1 MSDLEILKIIVNN
14 IPELPKWEEQPFSEV
29 ALREIHRSEN
39 KNSYAIENE
48 KVVGLNLRLKK
59 LTTLPKL
66 PKKIAQLT
74 NLGNL
79 NLRSKK
85 LTTLP
90 KEIGQLTNLNWLNLS
105 SNQLMTLPKEIVR
118 LTNLNYLNLSS
129 NQLTILP
136 KEIGQLTNLNY
147 LHLDSN
153 QLMTLPKEIVRLTN
167 LNCLNL
173 SSNQLTI
180 LPKEI
185 GQLTNLNYLHLQ
197 SNQLMTLPKEI
208 GQLTNLHWLD
218 LQSNQLT
225 TLPKE
230 IGQLTNL
237 NWLDLQL
244 NQLTTLPKKIGQLTN
259 LIRLQLSE
267 NPFNIPKEVY
277 KKESKEQI
285 QYILNLQE
293 QGKTPLNE
301 GKIILLGEGAA
312 GKTALV
318 ERLIDDAFS
327 GETEMTEGIQIR
339 PWQIDEVRLNVWD
352 FGGQEI
358 MRALH
363 QFFMTPRTLY
373 VLVVT
378 HRSDKE
384 DTLEE
389 WLRLID
395 TFGGNSPVLIVIS
408 KCDQYELNID
418 TYRLKDEYDNI
429 VGFFNTSAK
438 TNSGIDNL
446 RQAIEEQLTCEA
458 LKHIKDDVP
467 RFWINVK
474 NELIE
479 AQQSQNYINL
489 SEYYQL
495 CFQNK
500 IDDNEQQLSL
510 LRLLHD
516 LGIAFNFG
524 DFKENPKNTNVL
536 KPEWVTRGIYKI
548 INSNEFFQA
557 NGQVEV
563 QQLSKVLSDIYDNEG
578 KLIAYGGKEKVII
591 GLMEQFELCFKLSE
605 NKYLVP
611 DLLKATQPFLGNQFE
626 DGLKLWYE
634 YAFLPRSI
642 MPQFTTKVH
651 KLSQEQEYWLHGCII
666 RTKDQRNTALI
677 QVNYTKNQVKIV
689 VIGEVQT
696 RRRFLNDIQRY
707 FVVLNERLEPKPT
720 MLIFHA
726 DYPSKP
732 ISYNLLIE
740 LEQAGITKH
749 YFESIGILEVKGL
762 LSSVGKVE
770 QNHSGSGD
778 NVGGNKNIYNHF
790 YTEQKSSKKSVISN
804 IQKEPLENPEE
815 LEKMLIEGEIK
826 EVLKE
831 LKSKTTDKNKM
842 VLIEIRLNEIAND
855 KQGGLMDYNEFGIE
869 RMKII
874 NDILEIIK
882 TW

>member
-1 MSDLEILKIIVNN
+1 MSDLEILKIIINN
-14 IPELPKWEEQPFSEV
+14 IPELPNWEEKPFRKVDLGKMWSYV
-29 ALREIHRSEN
+29 DVK
-39 KNSYAIENE
+39 KNSYTIGNE
-48 KVVGLNLRLKK
+48 KIVGLNLS
-59 LTTLPKL
+59 PN
-66 PKKIAQLT
+66 Q
-74 NLGNL
+74 
-79 NLRSKK
+79 

-90 KEIGQLTNLNWLNLS
+90 KEITQLTNL
-105 SNQLMTLPKEIVR
+105 KELR
-118 LTNLNYLNLSS
+118 LSS
-129 NQLTILP
+129 NQLT
-136 KEIGQLTNLNY
+136 
-147 LHLDSN
+147 
-153 QLMTLPKEIVRLTN
+153 TLPKEIA
-167 LNCLNL
+167 
-173 SSNQLTI
+173 
-180 LPKEI
+180 
-185 GQLTNLNYLHLQ
+185 QLTNLK
-197 SNQLMTLPKEI
+197 M
-208 GQLTNLHWLD
+208 LD
-218 LQSNQLT
+218 LGSNQLT

-237 NWLDLQL
+237 KELYLSSNQLTTLPKEIGQLTNLDYLYLSSNQLTTLPKEIVQLTNLNYLYLSSNQLTTLPKEIAQLTNLNYLYLSL
-244 NQLTTLPKKIGQLTN
+244 NQLTTLPKEIAQLTN
-259 LIRLQLSE
+259 LKELYLSSNQLTTLPKE
-267 NPFNIPKEVY
+267 IIQLTNLNTLDLDGNLFNIPKEIY
-277 KKESKEQI
+277 KKKTKEQI

-301 GKIILLGEGAA
+301 GKIILLGEGGA

-378 HRSDKE
+378 RRSDKK

-395 TFGGNSPVLIVIS
+395 TFGGNSPVLIAIS
-408 KCDQYELNID
+408 KCDQHELNID
-418 TYRLKDEYDNI
+418 KNRLKDEYDNI

-438 TNSGIDNL
+438 TGIGIDKL
-446 RQAIEEQLTCEA
+446 RQAIEEQLTCET

-524 DFKENPKNTNVL
+524 DFKENPKNTNIL

-548 INSNEFFQA
+548 INSNQFFQA

-563 QQLSKVLSDIYDNEG
+563 QQLSKVLSDIYDNDG
-578 KLIAYGGKEKVII
+578 KLIAYGGKERVII

-726 DYPSKP
+726 DYPNKP

-778 NVGGNKNIYNHF
+778 NVGGDKNIHNHF
-790 YTEQKSSKKSVISN
+790 HTESKPSKKSVISN

-815 LEKMLIEGEIK
+815 LEKMLTEGEIK
-826 EVLKE
+826 KVLKE

-842 VLIEIRLNEIAND
+842 VLIEIRLNKIAND
-855 KQGGLMDYNEFGIE
+855 KQRGLMDYNEFGIERMKIINFGIE